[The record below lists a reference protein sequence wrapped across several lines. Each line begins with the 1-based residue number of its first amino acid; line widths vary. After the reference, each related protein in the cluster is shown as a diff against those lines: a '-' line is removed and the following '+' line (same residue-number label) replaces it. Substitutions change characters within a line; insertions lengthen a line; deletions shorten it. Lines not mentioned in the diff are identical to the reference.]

1 MIHIALFHLILS
13 PRFLGL
19 YRVFIDKNEIKAIL
33 NGTMLY
39 LVLLLLNKK
48 SYKTIIKKTVG
59 WMLHQINMSSKF

>member
-1 MIHIALFHLILS
+1 MIHIALFHLIPS

-33 NGTMLY
+33 NGMMLY

-59 WMLHQINMSSKF
+59 

>member
-1 MIHIALFHLILS
+1 MIHIALFDLILS

-19 YRVFIDKNEIKAIL
+19 YRVFIDKNEMKAIL
-33 NGTMLY
+33 NGMMLY

-59 WMLHQINMSSKF
+59 

>member
-13 PRFLGL
+13 LRFLGL

-33 NGTMLY
+33 NGMMLY

-59 WMLHQINMSSKF
+59 

>member
-19 YRVFIDKNEIKAIL
+19 HRVFIDKNEIKAIL
-33 NGTMLY
+33 NGMMLY

-59 WMLHQINMSSKF
+59 